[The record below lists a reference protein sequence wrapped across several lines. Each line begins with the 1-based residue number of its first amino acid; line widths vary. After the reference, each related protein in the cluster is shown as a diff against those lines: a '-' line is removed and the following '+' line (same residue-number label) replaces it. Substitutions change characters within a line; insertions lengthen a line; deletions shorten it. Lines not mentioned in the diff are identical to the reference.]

1 MKRHTNATKISTTE
15 YVSQLYNP
23 VHLSAEAD
31 ICGNCPF
38 PKCIEEEKKTK
49 LCCEYLKT
57 ELKKRK
63 RSELW
68 KKK

>member
-1 MKRHTNATKISTTE
+1 MKLHKNATKISTTE
-15 YVSQLYNP
+15 YVSKLYNP

-31 ICGNCPF
+31 ICGNCPYS
-38 PKCIEEEKKTK
+38 KCVEEEKKTK

-63 RSELW
+63 LE
-68 KKK
+68 K